1 MKKYYVLLLNNCY
14 DIKENQELPNP
25 CSVLPNIL
33 VKEYTKLT
41 KKKIEKDFLG
51 YDDTITIDKF
61 AWIVKGSYPVIAE
74 EIDGKIYDIVT
85 KKEIKYSKDKYKRK
99 VLSYNK
105 KYLVD
110 KKVVKILL
118 KLLDES
124 SIERYAKGLEKLE
137 EYTLEKYKGIEESE
151 KYYIVTPNDN
161 GVLLPLLITKEI
173 NGQII
178 DILTNKKIY
187 PSSERKITSNLNYT
201 IKNKISK
208 EKALS
213 LPIKVSSGLESAYRK
228 DIERAK
234 MNSARRYNDYILRN
248 ENKNFEDR
256 IELESKVP
264 MRIRKP
270 ER

>member
-1 MKKYYVLLLNNCY
+1 MFNSAPNNTLNY
-14 DIKENQELPNP
+14 
-25 CSVLPNIL
+25 
-33 VKEYTKLT
+33 
-41 KKKIEKDFLG
+41 
-51 YDDTITIDKF
+51 
-61 AWIVKGSYPVIAE
+61 
-74 EIDGKIYDIVT
+74 
-85 KKEIKYSKDKYKRK
+85 
-99 VLSYNK
+99 
-105 KYLVD
+105 
-110 KKVVKILL
+110 
-118 KLLDES
+118 
-124 SIERYAKGLEKLE
+124 ERYAKGIERLE

-213 LPIKVSSGLESAYRK
+213 LPIKVSSELESAYRK

-234 MNSARRYNDYILRN
+234 MNSVRRYNDYILRN

-270 ER
+270 KR